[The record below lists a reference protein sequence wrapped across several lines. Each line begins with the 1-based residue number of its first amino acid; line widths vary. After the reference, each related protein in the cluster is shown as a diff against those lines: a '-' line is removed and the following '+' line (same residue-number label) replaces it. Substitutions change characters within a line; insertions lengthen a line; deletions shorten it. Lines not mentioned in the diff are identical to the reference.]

1 MKNEQQFF
9 KITAH
14 SIEFEGLS
22 HEFTYKRGARNY
34 EEQKSIQF
42 TMFMEVNKLFQTFLI
57 HFHAH
62 E

>member
-14 SIEFEGLS
+14 SIEFKGLS

-34 EEQKSIQF
+34 EEEKIDSI
-42 TMFMEVNKLFQTFLI
+42 LLI
-57 HFHAH
+57 YIF
-62 E
+62 